1 MPKSV
6 KVLIHDKNG
15 LAKINKKVLKHV
27 AATAAASV
35 IAVTATPTHSHFE
48 FPVSEEELELANNYS
63 L

>member
-6 KVLIHDKNG
+6 KVLIHDKKG
-15 LAKINKKVLKHV
+15 LAKINKKVLKYHH
-27 AATAAASV
+27 ASTPAASV
-35 IAVTATPTHSHFE
+35 ISHSHFD